1 MAMENEMEERKGPA
15 TKSDFAAFSEELRQD
30 MMDLKLSVNT
40 RIQDFEQ
47 RFEQQLGDVATR
59 LVTTIFQ
66 LAEALQSRLT
76 DVERSDANM
85 KHRLAMLEERLTEL
99 EKRLNLPPQRVQ

>member
-1 MAMENEMEERKGPA
+1 MEDRKA
-15 TKSDFAAFSEELRQD
+15 HVTKADLAASSEELRQD
-30 MMDLKLSVNT
+30 MQDLKLAVNT
-40 RIQDFEQ
+40 RIQEFEQ
-47 RFEQQLGDVATR
+47 RLEGQIADVATR
-59 LVTTIFQ
+59 LITTIFQ

-99 EKRLNLPPQRVQ
+99 EKRLNLTPQRVQ

>member
-1 MAMENEMEERKGPA
+1 MEERKGPA

-30 MMDLKLSVNT
+30 IMDLKLAVNT

-47 RFEQQLGDVATR
+47 RLEQQLGDVATR

>member
-1 MAMENEMEERKGPA
+1 MEDRKAPA
-15 TKSDFAAFSEELRQD
+15 TKADFADLGQELRQE
-30 MMDLKLSVNT
+30 MMDLKLAVNT
-40 RIQDFEQ
+40 RLQEFEQ
-47 RFEQQLGDVATR
+47 RVEQQLGDVATR
-59 LVTTIFQ
+59 IVTTIFQ

-76 DVERSDANM
+76 DVERSDATM

>member
-1 MAMENEMEERKGPA
+1 MEERKGPA

-30 MMDLKLSVNT
+30 MMDLKLAVNT

-47 RFEQQLGDVATR
+47 RLEQQLGDVATR